1 MVQGDESR
9 LATHA
14 LAAKRHAQVTR
25 ILNISDMVLSVEGR
39 PIVHCLQP
47 QTVHVAYHPNVRLR
61 IAVLF
66 PNNHHVALTV
76 YTDQHGLVAVNLAV
90 HYVKAPNPLRMGV
103 EAIDTSVRPPRLERL
118 TFTVAM
124 PLACRRSARGSN
136 RP

>member
-47 QTVHVAYHPNVRLR
+47 QTVHVAYHRNVRLR
-61 IAVLF
+61 IAQWTCATSEAR
-66 PNNHHVALTV
+66 PTA
-76 YTDQHGLVAVNLAV
+76 
-90 HYVKAPNPLRMGV
+90 APARPLRRRASWRRG
-103 EAIDTSVRPPRLERL
+103 RPEWG
-118 TFTVAM
+118 AGG
-124 PLACRRSARGSN
+124 A
-136 RP
+136 